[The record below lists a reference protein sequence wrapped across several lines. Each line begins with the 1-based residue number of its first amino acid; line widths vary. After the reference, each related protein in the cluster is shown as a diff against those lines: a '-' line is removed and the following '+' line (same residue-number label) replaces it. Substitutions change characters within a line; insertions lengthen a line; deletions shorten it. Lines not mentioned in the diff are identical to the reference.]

1 MQVSVLRAKLHDATI
16 TEANLYYEGSITI
29 DQDLLDAA
37 GMLANERVLVVNLN
51 NGSRLE
57 TFTIVGARGSGVICM
72 NGPAARLCQVG
83 DKIHIIAYGIVE
95 LDEAGAVEPC
105 IVKLDERNRPR

>member
-1 MQVSVLRAKLHDATI
+1 MQVSLLRAKLHNATV

-37 GMLANERVLVVNLN
+37 GILVNERVQIVNLN
-51 NGSRLE
+51 NGARLE

-83 DKIHIIAYGIVE
+83 DKIHVLAYGFVE